1 VIRTDVLVIG
11 SGAAGLLLAL
21 HAAENGLAVAVATKG
36 TIEES
41 NTAWAQGG
49 VAASLDLE
57 EDSAAAHLADTLAAG
72 AGLVD
77 EAAAALVAAEAPK
90 RIEELRELG
99 VAFNLDVSG
108 GLALTREAAHS
119 HARTVFSEDATGR
132 AISTTLAQKA
142 LHHPRVTV
150 VERATAVSLIVR
162 DGRALGAWVHATDR
176 LEAIVARLATALAT
190 GGVGQVYER
199 TTNPPGATGDG
210 LSLALAA
217 GATLADVE
225 FVQFHPTALAVEGAP
240 ALLVSE
246 AARGEGGILINN
258 RGERFCF
265 EADPRGELAPR
276 DVVARA
282 IYREMQRT
290 GTGVWLDLRPIG
302 TAKHIRTRFPN
313 IAAACARFG
322 VDIGTEPIPV
332 GPAAHYHMGGVV
344 TDLCGR
350 TAIRS
355 LYAVGECA
363 CTGLHG
369 ANRLAG
375 NSLAECLVFASRA
388 AEDIG
393 GIVAEADGAL
403 PTGNEPQDTAAAGD
417 ASALRLVMWEGAS
430 VVREGAQLFDL
441 QQQLTAWPVRTQRLS
456 RAALEARS
464 LLDAAR
470 VITQAALIREES
482 RGAHYRTDFPV
493 RDNEHWLVRIV
504 WSAGGYQIVP
514 IATPATA

>member
-1 VIRTDVLVIG
+1 MIRTDVLVIG

-21 HAAENGLAVAVATKG
+21 RAAEKGLAVAIATKG

-90 RIEELRELG
+90 RIQELRELG

-142 LHHPRVTV
+142 LHHPNVTV
-150 VERATAVSLIVR
+150 VERATAVALIVEQ
-162 DGRALGAWVHATDR
+162 GAALGAWVHAGDR
-176 LEAIVARLATALAT
+176 AEPVIARYATALAT

-217 GATLADVE
+217 GAALADVE
-225 FVQFHPTALAVEGAP
+225 FVQFHPTALAVDGAP

-246 AARGEGGILINN
+246 AARGEGGILVND

-290 GTGVWLDLRPIG
+290 GSGVWLDLRPIG
-302 TAKHIRTRFPN
+302 TPKHIRTRFPN

-322 VDIGTEPIPV
+322 IDIGTELIPV

-350 TAIRS
+350 TPVRC

-375 NSLAECLVFASRA
+375 NSLAECLVFGCRA
-388 AEDIG
+388 ADDIG
-393 GIVAEADGAL
+393 GLA
-403 PTGNEPQDTAAAGD
+403 PQAWSSSLGD
-417 ASALRLVMWEGAS
+417 APENVATPDGIGRLRSAMWEGAS
-430 VVREGAQLFDL
+430 VVRDGPQLLTL
-441 QQQLTAWPVRTQRLS
+441 QDRLENWPVSTQALS

-464 LLDAAR
+464 LLAAAH

-482 RGAHYRTDFPV
+482 RGAHYRTDFPA
-493 RDNEHWLVRIV
+493 RDNSHWLVRIL
-504 WSAGGYQIVP
+504 WDAQGYRIVP
-514 IATPATA
+514 IAMPATA